1 MALPVDKLRKAFLL
15 LMRSSVPGEVIAAR
29 DGMLR
34 LAETENCG
42 PYELADAL
50 TIGAG
55 RIQDKD
61 NLSPQDIAR
70 RCWDFHEAGGWLS
83 EKEQKFVR
91 EMMHWTR
98 RSEKQIAWLE
108 SIYARIRGAM
118 G

>member
-1 MALPVDKLRKAFLL
+1 MPLPVDKLRKAFLL
-15 LMRSSVPGEVIAAR
+15 LLRTSVAGEVVAAR
-29 DGMLR
+29 DALLR
-34 LAETENCG
+34 MAETANCG

-55 RIQDKD
+55 HVQDKD

-83 EKEQKFVR
+83 EKERKFVR
-91 EMMHWTR
+91 EMMHWAR
-98 RSEKQIAWLE
+98 PSEKQAAWLE
-108 SIYARIRGAM
+108 SIYARIRGTM